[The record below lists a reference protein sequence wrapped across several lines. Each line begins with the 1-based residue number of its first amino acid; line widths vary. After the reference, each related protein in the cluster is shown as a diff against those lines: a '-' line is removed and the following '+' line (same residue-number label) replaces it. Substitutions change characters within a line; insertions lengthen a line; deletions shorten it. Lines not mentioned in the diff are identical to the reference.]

1 MSKMQDFP
9 NLPFSVFAHFV
20 ENNFSSH
27 VSLATVLTVLFL
39 MTENTDLL
47 NLHARQKHKE
57 FEDEQGRVSN
67 SWIRA
72 FARAVMHHLQ
82 DSTSTLF
89 QSQNR
94 PTTEAQHV
102 DYLSYMLDDLATILK
117 LTPHYNDRN
126 ELRFKV
132 QPVSYKSIQAAAVVC
147 PHAMYCCNGDC
158 YPRSLQQITN
168 IQDIPLVAL
177 IKGNTVYHDV
187 PVLTGKCTAC
197 NTIYHADHEHTPAI
211 HQKRYLNSA
220 CYLKAGHALWTD
232 CEFSRTILSGVYNFH
247 ASASAYTQFWNDS
260 NSNNTNSIQITC
272 RQVWQLFVQ
281 ESIWAVATAHNRDL
295 KMPNNLDIKGVVKEA
310 FAQLGN
316 NGVVDI
322 GIHHECSECSH
333 PYKSSAGNVGQ
344 HNDPASVAGL
354 DETNSDIPM
363 VVVDGIVMGPTHCA
377 YDNCTEELQNAHGG
391 AFCIQHETAY
401 GNVCRMQTCG
411 NQRVAGTLACATHQG
426 VWKKYKQDHNHA
438 AYSGWIDENLP
449 WQQRGPQP
457 AARAHD
463 NNEDDDDPPP
473 HAHFF
478 GSSKFYCVE
487 TVCAPCRVVIAWTK
501 FDKSESPTCILN
513 FLQSIFPTA
522 ESRPGYVCIDKACQV
537 LRTAIANGT
546 WRTIWKDTT

>member
-27 VSLATVLTVLFL
+27 VSLATVLTVLFS

-47 NLHARQKHKE
+47 NLHARQKRKE

-72 FARAVMHHLQ
+72 FAHAVMHHLQ

-102 DYLSYMLDDLATILK
+102 DYLSYMLDDLASILK

-132 QPVSYKSIQAAAVVC
+132 QPVSYKSIQAAAV
-147 PHAMYCCNGDC
+147 
-158 YPRSLQQITN
+158 ITS
-168 IQDIPLVAL
+168 IRDIPLVAL

-187 PVLTGKCTAC
+187 PVLT
-197 NTIYHADHEHTPAI
+197 AI

-220 CYLKAGHALWTD
+220 RYLKAGHALWTD
-232 CEFSRTILSGVYNFH
+232 REFSRTILSGVYNFH

-260 NSNNTNSIQITC
+260 NSNNTNSIQITR

-281 ESIWAVATAHNRDL
+281 ESIRAVATARNRDL

-316 NGVVDI
+316 NGVIYIPVRESSPVADI
-322 GIHHECSECSH
+322 HTPE
-333 PYKSSAGNVGQ
+333 
-344 HNDPASVAGL
+344 
-354 DETNSDIPM
+354 
-363 VVVDGIVMGPTHCA
+363 
-377 YDNCTEELQNAHGG
+377 
-391 AFCIQHETAY
+391 
-401 GNVCRMQTCG
+401 
-411 NQRVAGTLACATHQG
+411 
-426 VWKKYKQDHNHA
+426 
-438 AYSGWIDENLP
+438 
-449 WQQRGPQP
+449 
-457 AARAHD
+457 
-463 NNEDDDDPPP
+463 
-473 HAHFF
+473 
-478 GSSKFYCVE
+478 
-487 TVCAPCRVVIAWTK
+487 VI
-501 FDKSESPTCILN
+501 
-513 FLQSIFPTA
+513 
-522 ESRPGYVCIDKACQV
+522 YH
-537 LRTAIANGT
+537 
-546 WRTIWKDTT
+546 